1 MYILRTLG
9 IRDVVRALRQRK
21 LRVAIRITQCLAS
34 NGMNAARFRL
44 RRRSRQ
50 LVRRAVRRWS

>member
-34 NGMNAARFRL
+34 NGMNAMRFSLRL
-44 RRRSRQ
+44 RSR
-50 LVRRAVRRWS
+50 LHVRRAMQRLP